1 MQPLYRATHTLSTN
15 LGLPVVAV
23 VDAEVVEDVEVV
35 VDLVAVVAVVV
46 VVLSSCGY
54 SDVQPIIEP
63 YFVQCDAFS
72 SIWIPNFD
80 TPQTHSRR
88 FFMGGGEFRACAISD

>member
-15 LGLPVVAV
+15 LGLPMVAV

-88 FFMGGGEFRACAISD
+88 FFMGGGGISCVRNK

>member
-23 VDAEVVEDVEVV
+23 VDAEVVEVV

-88 FFMGGGEFRACAISD
+88 FFMGGGGNFMRAQ

>member
-35 VDLVAVVAVVV
+35 VDVVAVVVVV

-54 SDVQPIIEP
+54 FGVQPILEP

-88 FFMGGGEFRACAISD
+88 FFYGGGGGISCVRNK

>member
-1 MQPLYRATHTLSTN
+1 M
-15 LGLPVVAV
+15 
-23 VDAEVVEDVEVV
+23 EDVEVV
-35 VDLVAVVAVVV
+35 VDVVAVVVVV

-54 SDVQPIIEP
+54 SGVQPILEP

-88 FFMGGGEFRACAISD
+88 FFMGGGGGGGISCVRNK

>member
-15 LGLPVVAV
+15 LGLPMVAV
-23 VDAEVVEDVEVV
+23 VDAEVV

-88 FFMGGGEFRACAISD
+88 FFMGGGGGENFVRAQ